1 MLARRGSFP
10 WEWGDGWGRG
20 GAGQVE
26 LEIPLRVG
34 RRVGRGGPSQPTLP
48 SPLSVILRGLL
59 VSLKVQ
65 PRVAVQTFIPIV
77 GLTKLSSY

>member
-1 MLARRGSFP
+1 MG
-10 WEWGDGWGRG
+10 EGRSW
-20 GAGQVE
+20 AGRTGNSAESRQE
-26 LEIPLRVG
+26 S
-34 RRVGRGGPSQPTLP
+34 GRGGPSQPTLP